1 MQAQYYCYGCSVNTT
16 DFSVVKVHVDELS
29 SARIWQHK
37 LCATLSASVNINY
50 RLPIKIYYRICTVRH
65 IRIEIIQSVFWV
77 LTWVG
82 RILVIFIRQPMLQRR
97 NKTTYQFSGIW
108 FDLIKPLTNDL
119 IRRED
124 HANHYITNTVKW
136 YQTGVNNDLIHRED
150 HANHYIMNAV
160 KWYQTGVNINM
171 SQKSQFIP
179 HFSMTIRNG
188 CHWA

>member
-1 MQAQYYCYGCSVNTT
+1 MKAQYYCYGCSVNTT

-65 IRIEIIQSVFWV
+65 IRIEIIQNVFWV

-82 RILVIFIRQPMLQRR
+82 RILVMFIRQPMLQRR
-97 NKTTYQFSGIW
+97 NKTTYQFYCIW
-108 FDLIKPLTNDL
+108 FDLIKPLT
-119 IRRED
+119 
-124 HANHYITNTVKW
+124 
-136 YQTGVNNDLIHRED
+136 NDLIHRED

-171 SQKSQFIP
+171 SQNSQFIP
-179 HFSMTIRNG
+179 HFSMTIRDG